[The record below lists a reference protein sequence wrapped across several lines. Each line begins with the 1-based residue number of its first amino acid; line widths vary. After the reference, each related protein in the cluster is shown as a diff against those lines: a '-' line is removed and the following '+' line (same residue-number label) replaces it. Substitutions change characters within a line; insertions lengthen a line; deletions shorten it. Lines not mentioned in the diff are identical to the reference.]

1 MRKLSEIKNEDALDT
16 LVELIDPIIEICKDD
31 ELKQAM
37 NEKDRV
43 KSIKLAVKN
52 HKTEVT
58 KILAILDGENPETYE
73 FNVVTLPIKLMELF
87 NDEDMMAFFAS
98 QGWMSSE
105 TSSGSATE
113 NTEAIEEA

>member
-16 LVELIDPIIEICKDD
+16 LVELIDPIIEVCKDA

-37 NEKDRV
+37 EKKDKV
-43 KSIKLAVKN
+43 GAIKLAVKN
-52 HKTEVT
+52 HKKEVVR
-58 KILAILDGENPETYE
+58 ILAILDGENPATYE
-73 FNVVTLPIKLMELF
+73 FNIVTLPIKLMELF
-87 NDEDMMAFFAS
+87 NDDDMMAFFAS

-113 NTEAIEEA
+113 NTEVIEEA